1 MLARALVP
9 DLRSRGWEVVAL
21 DRAALDVADEAA
33 VHGRIRD
40 EEPDVVVQCAA
51 YTAVDAAEA
60 DEAAASR
67 INAGATRYVGEVC
80 QRIGARLVY
89 PSTDYVFQGSASRP
103 YQPYDP
109 PNPLNAYGRSKL
121 DGERATLEVQGG
133 LVVRTSWLYGSGG
146 SNFVDNIQRL
156 ARERD
161 HLDVVSDQ
169 IGRPTWTV
177 SLARAVCALLER
189 RSQGILHVTDGGEP
203 VSWYDFARAILA
215 ETALETAVRAVP
227 SSAFP
232 RPAARPSYSVLDC
245 AATEAVLGH
254 PLPAWREMLT
264 QYLHGDGSDV

>member
-9 DLRSRGWEVVAL
+9 ELRSRGWEVVAL

-33 VHGRIRD
+33 VHRRIRD
-40 EEPDVVVQCAA
+40 EESDVVVQCAA

-67 INAGATRYVGEVC
+67 INAGATRYVGEAC

-169 IGRPTWTV
+169 IGRPTWTA

-189 RSQGILHVTDGGEP
+189 RSKGILHVTDGGEP

-215 ETALETAVRAVP
+215 ETAVETAVRAVP

-232 RPAARPSYSVLDC
+232 RPATRPRYSVLDC
-245 AATEAVLGH
+245 ASTEAVLGH